1 MRALRQPRQGSNQ
14 AVATGASSTAFE
26 AGTRP
31 GSLRRDGRATVPP
44 RRRHRSVQGEA
55 EELMSPWLAKLVVAV
70 FLLII
75 LVPVGYMLALSFTPN
90 QDVALGAVS
99 FASLT
104 LENYRH
110 MWVDAPLA
118 SGLINTLIIAGGA
131 ALASVAVGLLAA
143 YPLTRYQFRGR
154 RGYLYTLIGVQTV
167 PATTLLLPLFA
178 VFSWIQTTV
187 AIHLIGTYWP
197 IILTYMTFGVPLST
211 WVLVLYLRSVPKDM
225 EEAALVDGCTPF
237 KALWRV
243 VVPVALPA
251 IVVAFVFTFLVGW
264 NDVLFA
270 SVFTNQSTQ
279 TLAIVL
285 QRFASATSVAS
296 LPLYGELMSA
306 AVVSSIPVV
315 VLYLFCQRYLVHGL
329 SAGSVT
335 GM

>member
-1 MRALRQPRQGSNQ
+1 
-14 AVATGASSTAFE
+14 
-26 AGTRP
+26 
-31 GSLRRDGRATVPP
+31 
-44 RRRHRSVQGEA
+44 VQGEA
-55 EELMSPWLAKLVVAV
+55 EQLMAPWLAKLVVAV
-70 FLLII
+70 FVVIV

-104 LENYRH
+104 FENYRR
-110 MWVDAPLA
+110 MWIDAPLA
-118 SGLINTLIIAGGA
+118 SGLVNTLIIAGGA

-143 YPLTRYQFRGR
+143 YPLTRYVFRAR

-178 VFSWIQTTV
+178 VFSWIQTTL

-211 WVLVLYLRSVPKDM
+211 WVLFLYLRSVPRDM

-251 IVVAFVFTFLVGW
+251 IVVAFVFSFIVGW

-270 SVFTNQSTQ
+270 SVLTNQDTG
-279 TLAIVL
+279 TLAIAIE
-285 QRFASATSVAS
+285 RFAANANGDS
-296 LPLYGELMSA
+296 LPVYGELMAA
-306 AVVSSIPVV
+306 AVVSSLPVV
-315 VLYLFCQRYLVHGL
+315 ILYLCFQRYLVHGL
-329 SAGSVT
+329 AAGSAT
-335 GM
+335 G